1 MSHRTLI
8 LDSAKELFAL
18 EGFGATSV
26 QDVADRAGVSKATV
40 LYHVSTK
47 EELLDQALAPTLDRF
62 EHLVADLSESG
73 AMAEDALRV
82 SFVDRFVEFLLSD
95 RLGVHIIVTHA
106 HLHKTIPAL
115 GRATELMARL
125 AEVIDRSS
133 RSDFDALRFGIALSG
148 AAYALVS
155 EKMLGIEKLD
165 NDGLAEGLRAVLLEF
180 MGPIVGAEAKD

>member
-1 MSHRTLI
+1 VSHRSLI

-47 EELLDQALAPTLDRF
+47 EDLLDQALAPTLDRF
-62 EHLVADLSESG
+62 EALVADLSGSELMDNHDQR
-73 AMAEDALRV
+73 AM
-82 SFVDRFVEFLLSD
+82 FVDRFVEFLLAD

-115 GRATELMARL
+115 GRATGLMARL

-165 NDGLAEGLRAVLLEF
+165 SDGLADGLRAVLLEF
-180 MGPIVGAEAKD
+180 MSPIVGAETDR